1 MKNWLLSVLFLV
13 VDCLSVYGQVST
25 SSKHFYF
32 GIDNTGDKCE
42 SDEFFNPSAMDALG
56 VDFVVYH
63 YHGPNG
69 TAEEEAARMQH
80 LGERFKQKGLKV
92 IVNTETGNWSMNLLD
107 RDGNDWVNQPGGLHL
122 FKFPASVVKSL
133 SQSDAVWGIEYDEL
147 EHSQI
152 TRNLSLTLQDVS
164 VHPISLAETNGMT
177 FRQADS
183 AICHNGKAL
192 VDELHG
198 LGTRY
203 VLSEHVWPVLYHN
216 FARAG
221 FTPVYKQM
229 KEGWSD
235 VWAAVAA
242 GACLQYNRELWAC
255 LDLWNNDVFPGHSA
269 AELYSNMLFAYWFG
283 VDKAYVEAVGNH
295 TYSIENNTIA
305 LKERGQKISNFTHLY
320 VPKNPRPYTFRDYQP
335 EIAIIRFDDTDWG
348 QGKTIYSVWGD
359 DVRLYWPDWLFGA
372 YNLNASPTTEEWIRA
387 WHTIT
392 HGWVKKESLS
402 WASYEAYKGMQH
414 RSFAPAN
421 SPIVFDGTVS
431 KELLKTVRLAFLC
444 GLEISSST
452 LQSVEE
458 LVKEKGLVVVT
469 SSRFAPQRFASQ
481 YTVGTKA
488 FTDGKGR
495 WILTDDMASNEVKRL
510 VQPFLGKDNEIVCRF
525 KGNKVVRMKISPDG
539 NELQVSKSFK

>member
-1 MKNWLLSVLFLV
+1 
-13 VDCLSVYGQVST
+13 
-25 SSKHFYF
+25 
-32 GIDNTGDKCE
+32 
-42 SDEFFNPSAMDALG
+42 
-56 VDFVVYH
+56 
-63 YHGPNG
+63 
-69 TAEEEAARMQH
+69 
-80 LGERFKQKGLKV
+80 
-92 IVNTETGNWSMNLLD
+92 
-107 RDGNDWVNQPGGLHL
+107 
-122 FKFPASVVKSL
+122 
-133 SQSDAVWGIEYDEL
+133 
-147 EHSQI
+147 
-152 TRNLSLTLQDVS
+152 
-164 VHPISLAETNGMT
+164 MT
-177 FRQADS
+177 FKQADS

-235 VWAAVAA
+235 VWAAVAV

-295 TYSIENNTIA
+295 TYSIENNSIA
-305 LKERGQKISNFTHLY
+305 LKERGQKISDFTHFY

-372 YNLNASPTTEEWIRA
+372 YNLNASPATEEWIRA

-402 WASYEAYKGMQH
+402 WASYEAYRGMLH
-414 RSFAPAN
+414 RSFAPVN
-421 SPIVFDGTVS
+421 SPIVFDGNVS

-469 SSRFAPQRFASQ
+469 SSRFAPKRFASQ

-495 WILTDDMASNEVKRL
+495 WVLTDDMASNEVKRL

-525 KGNKVVRMKISPDG
+525 KGNKVVRMKISSDG